1 MSPSRSSPDLKHSV
15 IGLSPVRLGSP
26 WNEALHAPAKNSQ
39 TRNRTPLCLTEP
51 RCSFT
56 PLNSETQAPHFS
68 CVPQNGHATANA
80 AVPRWHLD
88 PQNGL
93 SVRHRN
99 INQ

>member
-26 WNEALHAPAKNSQ
+26 WNKALHAPAKHSQ
-39 TRNRTPLCLTEP
+39 TRNRTPFCLTE
-51 RCSFT
+51 RCTFT

-68 CVPQNGHATANA
+68 CVPQNGHATANT

-88 PQNGL
+88 L
-93 SVRHRN
+93 RDRHLVRHRN